1 MSRNVLSII
10 KSSNNTFKQSATSD
24 LPSTTNEIM
33 IGQDDE
39 TVDNYILSTKQNTT
53 IKSHSTQEY
62 APAQMPTRSREPVM
76 PLAEQHTITFIIDVS
91 NDEFNII
98 VSQKSDSKPEISES
112 PTYTQRLNYSID
124 ETDISLDG
132 SNFIDEIKSLRC
144 VKV

>member
-1 MSRNVLSII
+1 M
-10 KSSNNTFKQSATSD
+10 
-24 LPSTTNEIM
+24 
-33 IGQDDE
+33 
-39 TVDNYILSTKQNTT
+39 
-53 IKSHSTQEY
+53 
-62 APAQMPTRSREPVM
+62 M
-76 PLAEQHTITFIIDVS
+76 PLAEQHTITFIIDVL